1 MCDPV
6 SIGLGLLGGAAT
18 KAVTKPSGSSP
29 SAAMPDPAA
38 ERARAEAEAQQSA
51 NAKLAGER
59 QRMRGRSLLAQ
70 GATSPLS
77 TNAAAPTQAAQPFT
91 RGQGPQQAASLMSRG
106 GSAPTFI

>member
-6 SIGLGLLGGAAT
+6 TIGVALATTAAT
-18 KAVTKPSGSSP
+18 TLITKPSGSSP
-29 SAAMPDPAA
+29 AAAMPDPAA
-38 ERARAEAEAQQSA
+38 ERAKAEAEAQQSA

-59 QRMRGRSLLAQ
+59 QRMQRRSLMSQ

-77 TNAAAPTQAAQPFT
+77 TNAASPTQTAQPVT
-91 RGQGPQQAASLMSRG
+91 RGSGPQQAASLMSRG